1 MIVSKVPR
9 PIHAL
14 RSIALPLAILF
25 AWDIAVTVAYFVDD
39 RHFGG
44 LAIPVTLFG
53 SAIALFVGFMVN
65 AAYGRWWEAR
75 TLWGQIVN
83 SSRSLA
89 RQALVLVDEP
99 ADVGYGARG
108 EMIRS
113 QVAYVHVLRTSLR
126 RQDMPAEAAAYLED
140 GVLER
145 VRAATNKPT
154 AVLTA
159 LDEAV
164 TDAARDGLIG
174 ELSRLRIE
182 DTLVDLTDAQG
193 GLERI
198 KNTPLPVQYRF
209 LPRVFARLFCVIL
222 PFAVVPDLAWWT
234 PIGSGLVGLMFLL
247 AVQIGDE
254 LAEPFVDGVNDIPMT
269 QLCRTIEIDLVEMM
283 GAQPPAPVEPVDRV
297 LW

>member
-1 MIVSKVPR
+1 MIVSRVPH

-14 RSIALPLAILF
+14 RSIAVPFAVLF
-25 AWDIAVTVAYFVDD
+25 AWDVAVTVGYYIDD

-44 LAIPVTLFG
+44 LEIPFTLFG
-53 SAIALFVGFMVN
+53 TAIALFTGFMVN

-89 RQALVLVDEP
+89 RQALVLIDDPSDIGSGV
-99 ADVGYGARG
+99 RG
-108 EMIRS
+108 EIVRT
-113 QVAYVHVLRTSLR
+113 QIAYVHVLRTSLR
-126 RQDMPAEAAAYLED
+126 AQEMPAEAAAYLD
-140 GVLER
+140 DRVVDR

-154 AVLTA
+154 VVLTA

-164 TDAARDGLIG
+164 SGAARGGLVG

-198 KNTPLPVQYRF
+198 RNTPLPVQYRF
-209 LPRVFARLFCVIL
+209 LPRFFARLFCVIL
-222 PFAVVPDLAWWT
+222 PFAVVSDLAWLT

-269 QLCRTIEIDLVEMM
+269 QLCRTIEIDLVEML
-283 GAQPPAPVEPVDRV
+283 GARPPAPVEPVDRV